1 MDATGR
7 GSAAGSDGAFARVC
21 RRVEGSVSVKTNL
34 LEVVGEVR
42 RHLEQNGRVSLRML
56 RRQFEL
62 DDESLA
68 ALIEELVDVQRV
80 ARREDT
86 ALAWSPAA
94 PAAAPAL
101 TVASPERD
109 PRAYTPKHLAD
120 KILHSKSALEGER
133 KQVTVLFADVKG
145 SMELAEQLDPEE
157 WHRIM
162 DRFFTILAG
171 GIHRFEGTVVQFT
184 GDGIMA
190 LFGAP
195 LAHEDHAQRACWAA
209 LHLQEGLR
217 NYADELRRTR
227 GLNFSVRMGLNSGEV
242 VVGKIG
248 DDLRMDYT
256 AQGHTVGLAQR
267 TEQLAEAGR
276 TYLTEQTA
284 ALVGGYFRLR
294 DLGAFTLKGVRHPVH
309 IHELEGAGA
318 SRTRLD
324 VSRARGFFR
333 FVGRADEMAAVEAA
347 MARACDGHGQVVGI
361 MGEPGVGKSRLCHEL
376 TEKAR
381 ARDMRVHTAHCVA
394 HGKMVPFLPVLEL
407 MRDFFGLTEQD
418 GDEAAQRKI
427 AGTLLL
433 LDQALTDALPL
444 VFDFLGVADPAEP
457 PLRMDPEARQRQL
470 FALVK
475 RVAQAR
481 SRREPALLLFEDL
494 HWIDDGSAPFVET
507 LVDAVPGTR
516 TLLVVNFR
524 PEYHAAWMQKSHY
537 LQLPLLPLG
546 PEASSELLRELLGSD
561 PSVAGLG
568 ERIRKRTAG
577 NPFFAEEIIQ
587 ALAEAGSLDGSKGA
601 YRLRAPVET
610 LALPASVQ
618 VVLGA
623 RIDRLPEREKQ
634 VLQTAAVI
642 GKEFGEAVLQRV
654 AGLPEA
660 ELAAA
665 LRALVQAELVYETAL
680 YPEAEYTFKHPLT
693 QEVAYGSQLGERRKR
708 VHAAV
713 ARAIEATSAE
723 KLDEQA
729 ALLAHHWE
737 RAGEALTA
745 ASWHARAADWAG
757 ARDRETMIRHWA
769 RVRALLADVPESAE
783 TLALGVVAR
792 TRMIHNAIFLG
803 DAGVD
808 AAVLFAEGMELA
820 ERLEGPAPRVILLS
834 EYGGV
839 PAQAGQMH
847 EGLAHL
853 SEGVALADRS
863 ADPFLRF
870 MARTPYCAYLGI
882 AGCLR
887 EAVRIATEAEALCG
901 GSPDLGAEITGFSPY
916 CIDLV
921 SRGLAMAW
929 LGHPVD
935 GAEVIERA
943 IEVARQRRDA
953 EAGAYAHSAA
963 SGVCELL
970 GDAGSALS
978 EARQGVEMAEAI
990 GGPTFRAIA
999 LANLARAH
1007 ELAGQWTEA
1016 SEVAEAALALVHT
1029 RRAGL
1034 LVETEYLAVLAHALL
1049 RSGAPA
1055 RALEAAEEAVARTR
1069 ERGLRT
1075 YEIRA
1080 LLARADVLIAT
1091 AGAPARS
1098 RVEADLRDAAAVID
1112 ATEARVF
1119 TPQVHVER
1127 AALARVLGDEATH
1140 RRELREAHRLF
1151 TEMGATARAEQ
1162 AAREFGA

>member
-1 MDATGR
+1 MNCPRCQHETDATHSFCEECGAR
-7 GSAAGSDGAFARVC
+7 LDWRTCTACSAELTASAKFCPSCGAQVGS
-21 RRVEGSVSVKTNL
+21 TT
-34 LEVVGEVR
+34 
-42 RHLEQNGRVSLRML
+42 
-56 RRQFEL
+56 
-62 DDESLA
+62 
-68 ALIEELVDVQRV
+68 
-80 ARREDT
+80 DT
-86 ALAWSPAA
+86 ALA
-94 PAAAPAL
+94 
-101 TVASPERD
+101 RD
-109 PRAYTPKHLAD
+109 PRAYTPKHLAE
-120 KILHSKSALEGER
+120 KILGARAALEGER
-133 KQVTVLFADVKG
+133 KQVTVLFADIKS
-145 SMELAEQLDPEE
+145 SMELQEDLGLEE

-162 DRFFTILAG
+162 DRFFTILAE

-195 LAHEDHAQRACWAA
+195 IAHEDHARRACWAA
-209 LHLQEGLR
+209 LHLQESLR
-217 NYADELRRTR
+217 AYADELRRTR
-227 GLNFSVRMGLNSGEV
+227 GLNFSVRMGLNSGDV
-242 VVGKIG
+242 VVGQIG

-276 TYLTEQTA
+276 TYVTEHTA

-294 DLGAFTLKGVRHPVH
+294 DLGAFTLKGVRHPIR

-318 SRTRLD
+318 LRTRLD
-324 VSRARGFFR
+324 VSRARGFSR

-347 MARACDGHGQVVGI
+347 MARAFDGHGQVVGI
-361 MGEPGVGKSRLCHEL
+361 VGEPGVGKSRLCHEL

-381 ARDMRVHTAHCVA
+381 ARGMHVHTAHCVA

-418 GDEAAQRKI
+418 GDEAARRKI

-444 VFDFLGVADPAEP
+444 VFDFLGVADPADP
-457 PLRMDPEARQRQL
+457 PLRMDPEARQRRL

-475 RVAQAR
+475 RVGQAR
-481 SRREPALLLFEDL
+481 SRREPTLLLFEDL

-516 TLLVVNFR
+516 ALLVLNFR
-524 PEYHAAWMQKSHY
+524 PEYHAGWMQKSHY

-546 PEASSELLRELLGSD
+546 AEASSELLRELLGSD
-561 PSVAGLG
+561 PSVAELV
-568 ERIRKRTAG
+568 ERIRERTAG
-577 NPFFAEEIIQ
+577 NPFFAEEIVQ
-587 ALAEAGSLDGSKGA
+587 ALAEAGSLDGSRGA

-610 LALPASVQ
+610 LVLPASVQ

-642 GKEFGEAVLQRV
+642 GKEFGEPVLRRV
-654 AGLPEA
+654 GGLAET

-713 ARAIEATSAE
+713 ARAIEAAYAE

-737 RAGEALTA
+737 RAGEALA
-745 ASWHARAADWAG
+745 AATWHARAADWAG
-757 ARDRETMIRHWA
+757 ARDREAMNRHWA

-783 TLALGVVAR
+783 TRALGVVAC

-803 DAGVD
+803 DTGVD
-808 AAVLFAEGMELA
+808 AAVLFAEGMALA
-820 ERLEGPAPRVILLS
+820 ARLEGPAPRVILLL

-839 PAQAGQMH
+839 PVQAGQMH
-847 EGLAHL
+847 DGLAHL

-863 ADPFLRF
+863 GDRFLRF
-870 MARTPYCAYLGI
+870 MARTPYGVYLAL
-882 AGCLR
+882 AGR
-887 EAVRIATEAEALCG
+887 IQEALTIATEAEALCEG
-901 GSPDLGAEITGFSPY
+901 DPDLGAEITGFSPY
-916 CIDLV
+916 CAVLV

-943 IEVARQRRDA
+943 IEIARRRRDA
-953 EAGAYAHSAA
+953 EAGAYAHSTA
-963 SGVCELL
+963 SIVYELL
-970 GDAGSALS
+970 GHAGSALRQ
-978 EARQGVEMAEAI
+978 ARRGLEMAEAS
-990 GGPTFRAIA
+990 GSPAFRVIA
-999 LANLARAH
+999 LDYLAWAH
-1007 ELAGQWTEA
+1007 EVAGQWAEA
-1016 SEVAEAALALVHT
+1016 SEVAESALAIIRT
-1029 RRAGL
+1029 RRVNL
-1034 LVETEYLAVLAHALL
+1034 LVEPDCLAVLAHAHLG
-1049 RSGAPA
+1049 SGAPL
-1055 RALEAAEEAVARTR
+1055 RALEAAEEAIARAR
-1069 ERGLRT
+1069 ERGTRVH
-1075 YEIRA
+1075 EIRA
-1080 LLARADVLIAT
+1080 LLARAHVLIAT
-1091 AGAPARS
+1091 EGAPARS
-1098 RVEADLRDAAAVID
+1098 RVEADLRDAAAVIEG
-1112 ATEARVF
+1112 TEARVF
-1119 TPQVHVER
+1119 APQVHVER
-1127 AALARVLGDEATH
+1127 AELARVLGDAAGH
-1140 RRELREAHRLF
+1140 QRELRDAQRLF
-1151 TEMGATARAEQ
+1151 TVMGATAHAERIAKEL
-1162 AAREFGA
+1162 AARPEGTPRISSRNGT